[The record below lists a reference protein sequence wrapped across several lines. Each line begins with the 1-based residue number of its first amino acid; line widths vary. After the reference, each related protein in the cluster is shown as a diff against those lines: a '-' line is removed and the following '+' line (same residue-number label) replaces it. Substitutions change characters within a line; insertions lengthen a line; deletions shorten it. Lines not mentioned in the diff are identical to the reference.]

1 VLQVHDSLVV
11 ECSPGQEEEVSRLL
25 RVSMEGAA
33 SLSVPL
39 DVQIKRGATF
49 EDI

>member
-11 ECSPGQEEEVSRLL
+11 ECPPRQEVAVTALL
-25 RVSMEGAA
+25 RDSMEGAA

-39 DVQIKRGATF
+39 AVHVKSGATF

>member
-11 ECSPGQEEEVSRLL
+11 ECSPGIKEDVSKIL
-25 RVSMEGAA
+25 RGSMEGAA
-33 SLSVPL
+33 NLSVPL
-39 DVQIKRGATF
+39 EVQVKSGTSF